1 MACYLCALWWGY
13 PYSGN
18 PPILK
23 GGMKFVPDYLNWP
36 MTLPT
41 MVVEGIQVNLNSRVV
56 TDDQIA
62 TDVSGG

>member
-1 MACYLCALWWGY
+1 
-13 PYSGN
+13 
-18 PPILK
+18 
-23 GGMKFVPDYLNWP
+23 